1 MNGDQMTVKCSKC
14 PLRRQAA
21 FKSLSDEHLSFMES
35 FKMGELRIDAGSPV
49 ILEGSNSPHF
59 FTTLSGVG
67 VRQKTLADGRRQITN
82 LVYPGDL
89 IGLQAGL
96 LGEMKHGV
104 DAVTDM
110 VFCVFSRERLW
121 ELFRSHPSRAFDV
134 VWLAATDQRSLSD
147 ALLSVGQKNGKEK
160 IASMLLFSMR
170 RSTESG
176 YATDDTSTP
185 FPFRQQDI
193 ADAMGMS
200 IVYTNR
206 MLQALRAEK
215 LIRLEDAHLEIL
227 NIDALADLAMD
238 DYAPDDLGR
247 PLL

>member
-1 MNGDQMTVKCSKC
+1 MTVQCSKC

-21 FKSLSDEHLSFMES
+21 FKTLTDDDLSFMES
-35 FKMGELRIDAGSPV
+35 FKMGELRIDAGSPI

-59 FTTLSGVG
+59 FTTLSGIG
-67 VRQKTLADGRRQITN
+67 VREKTLPDGRRQITN
-82 LVYPGDL
+82 FVFPGDL

-104 DAVTDM
+104 EAITEM
-110 VFCVFSRERLW
+110 VFCVFSRERMW
-121 ELFRSHPSRAFDV
+121 ELFRSHPERAFDV
-134 VWLAATDQRSLSD
+134 TWLAATEQRSLSD

-160 IASMLLFSMR
+160 IASLLLFVMR
-170 RSTESG
+170 RAIESG
-176 YATDDTSTP
+176 YSKDEAKTA

-193 ADAMGMS
+193 AEATGLS

-206 MLQALRAEK
+206 MLQELRAEK
-215 LIRLEDAHLEIL
+215 LIRLQDGHLEL
-227 NIDALADLAMD
+227 LDVDTLADMAMSD
-238 DYAPDDLGR
+238 HEPDDLGR

>member
-1 MNGDQMTVKCSKC
+1 MVVRCSKC

-21 FKSLSDEHLSFMES
+21 FKQLSEDHLAFMET
-35 FKMGELRIDAGSPV
+35 FKMGELQIEAGAPV

-67 VRQKTLADGRRQITN
+67 VRQKALPDGRRQITN
-82 LVYPGDL
+82 FVFPGDL

-121 ELFRSHPSRAFDV
+121 ELFQSQPPRAFDV
-134 VWLAATDQRSLSD
+134 VWLAATEQRSLSD

-160 IASMLLFSMR
+160 MASLLFLSCGGR
-170 RSTESG
+170 R
-176 YATDDTSTP
+176 
-185 FPFRQQDI
+185 
-193 ADAMGMS
+193 
-200 IVYTNR
+200 
-206 MLQALRAEK
+206 K
-215 LIRLEDAHLEIL
+215 
-227 NIDALADLAMD
+227 ADL
-238 DYAPDDLGR
+238 R
-247 PLL
+247 PTT